1 MRKTLSPGDLGSIK
15 KNIHIKGELAF
26 RKGERVRIEG
36 ISPNP
41 ERPEYRYVV
50 FSAFLQKHFELSER
64 ELGQPY
70 RIELQNTIIC
80 MVFLIVGIVMLLL
93 LEAQPFIIL
102 GISIAG
108 VGFVGLITTIV
119 RYLVF
124 KGKEIRTKTGT

>member
-1 MRKTLSPGDLGSIK
+1 MRKTFSPGDLGSIK
-15 KNIHIKGELAF
+15 KSIHIKGELAF
-26 RKGERVRIEG
+26 RKGERVRIER

-50 FSAFLQKHFELSER
+50 FSVVLQKFLELSER
-64 ELGQPY
+64 DLGQPY

-80 MVFLIVGIVMLLL
+80 IIMLIGGIVILLL
-93 LEAQPFIIL
+93 LEAPFFRIL

-119 RYLVF
+119 RYMVL
-124 KGKEIRTKTGT
+124 KGREVRTKTRA